1 MELLIDQR
9 LMCHAK
15 RFDHIDNTIF
25 YFFLSTS
32 QVIES
37 CIDKKFVP
45 IASILHEV
53 QIKGREI
60 FYEKD
65 IETAFDLK
73 VSGVIHETKI
83 YPVLSD

>member
-1 MELLIDQR
+1 MGLLIDQK

-15 RFDHIDNTIF
+15 RFDHLDNTTF
-25 YFFLSTS
+25 YLSLSTS

-60 FYEKD
+60 FYEKN

-73 VSGVIHETKI
+73 VSTYKI
-83 YPVLSD
+83 YYIEN

>member
-1 MELLIDQR
+1 MIIWTTR
-9 LMCHAK
+9 V
-15 RFDHIDNTIF
+15 
-25 YFFLSTS
+25 FFLTTF

-73 VSGVIHETKI
+73 VSGVIHASKI
-83 YPVLSD
+83 SIILLSFIINAFMVTW

>member
-1 MELLIDQR
+1 MTIGQ
-9 LMCHAK
+9 
-15 RFDHIDNTIF
+15 IF